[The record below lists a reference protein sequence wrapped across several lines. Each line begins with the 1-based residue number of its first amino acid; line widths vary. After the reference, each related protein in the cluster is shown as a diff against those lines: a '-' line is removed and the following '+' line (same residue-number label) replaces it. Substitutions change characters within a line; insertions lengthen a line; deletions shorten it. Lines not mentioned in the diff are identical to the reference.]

1 MLGSPT
7 FLTFHHTPQKK
18 GRGLELKISTP
29 KNISTYHIPSWGKGK
44 NNTNSSKLREKGWK
58 KGICFWDLHLPHPG
72 CQSQVVKVSGL
83 GFSGSWVG
91 RCDPWYRPRKRTP
104 LRLQHRSK
112 AKYQVNVLLMAENPV
127 NSTVEVKVGSLSI
140 YIYLPCIYDV
150 F

>member
-1 MLGSPT
+1 MGFP
-7 FLTFHHTPQKK
+7 
-18 GRGLELKISTP
+18 
-29 KNISTYHIPSWGKGK
+29 
-44 NNTNSSKLREKGWK
+44 RE
-58 KGICFWDLHLPHPG
+58 IRI
-72 CQSQVVKVSGL
+72 L

-140 YIYLPCIYDV
+140 YHV
-150 F
+150 FTTGFFY